1 MCILGKVEGERWE
14 TNIKRAIFY
23 INKVQKRA
31 IFWAKARYFEGEF
44 SHAPAFFPSMGHILG
59 KVEGERWETDI
70 KRAIFYINKVQKR
83 AILRENS
90 PMLPHFFQVWDTYL
104 EKLRESAGRLI

>member
-1 MCILGKVEGERWE
+1 MKSICLYRGTKGAKVHPLTFLVMSTEGHIILGKVEGERWE

-44 SHAPAFFPSMGHILG
+44 SQAPAFFPS
-59 KVEGERWETDI
+59 
-70 KRAIFYINKVQKR
+70 N
-83 AILRENS
+83 
-90 PMLPHFFQVWDTYL
+90 
-104 EKLRESAGRLI
+104 

>member
-1 MCILGKVEGERWE
+1 MHPLTFLVMSTEGHIILGKVEGERWE

-44 SHAPAFFPSMGHILG
+44 SHAPAFFPSMPMTSNFKKIQLILITTNMA
-59 KVEGERWETDI
+59 V
-70 KRAIFYINKVQKR
+70 
-83 AILRENS
+83 
-90 PMLPHFFQVWDTYL
+90 DT
-104 EKLRESAGRLI
+104 